1 MTKLPQVFID
11 SDVFISSLISQKGA
25 AYFLIHKANLKLFLS
40 NRSVEEIKIVIKELK
55 LKPKDWTRIISL
67 FSIIPLPQTKEKIK
81 NIYGHYVSDINDSH
95 IIAGAHQAKVRYLV
109 SYNLKHFKIEE
120 IKRDFKIECLT
131 PAQFLQYLR
140 SVNYLK

>member
-40 NRSVEEIKIVIKELK
+40 NRSIEEIKIVVKELK
-55 LKPKDWTRIISL
+55 LKSKNWARIISL
-67 FSIIPLPQTKEKIK
+67 FNIIPLLQTKEKIK
-81 NIYGHYVSDINDSH
+81 NAYGHYVFDINDSH
-95 IIAGAHQAKVRYLV
+95 IIAGAQKAKVKYLI

-120 IKRDFKIECLT
+120 IKRNFKIECLT

-140 SVNYLK
+140 SINLLR